1 MMQIDE
7 ILILNAWLF
16 ETKIWK
22 YVYKPY
28 ILSYQNTQ
36 FVLEIY
42 INAVYERSRLLFNFC
57 KNKY

>member
-28 ILSYQNTQ
+28 NLSYQNTQ
-36 FVLEIY
+36 FVLEI
-42 INAVYERSRLLFNFC
+42 
-57 KNKY
+57 